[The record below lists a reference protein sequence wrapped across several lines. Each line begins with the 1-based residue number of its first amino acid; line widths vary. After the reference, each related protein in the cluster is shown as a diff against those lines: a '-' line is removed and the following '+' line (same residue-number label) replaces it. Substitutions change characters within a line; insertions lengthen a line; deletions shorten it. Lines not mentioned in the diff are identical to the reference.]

1 MEKPILFLSS
11 YFKKHQELYYE
22 KLSGYHNG
30 KVQEWVEFFTD
41 GVIEIAEEA
50 IVIVEKITELKEKD
64 FMKIQLFGKRAAE
77 SAILVLPKLYANPIV
92 NVSVIREW
100 TGFSAP

>member
-1 MEKPILFLSS
+1 M
-11 YFKKHQELYYE
+11 
-22 KLSGYHNG
+22 
-30 KVQEWVEFFTD
+30 EFFID

-50 IVIVEKITELKEKD
+50 IVIVEKITKLKEKD

-92 NVSVIREW
+92 NVSVIRKW

>member
-1 MEKPILFLSS
+1 
-11 YFKKHQELYYE
+11 
-22 KLSGYHNG
+22 
-30 KVQEWVEFFTD
+30 VEFFID

-64 FMKIQLFGKRAAE
+64 FMKIQSFGKRAAE
-77 SAILVLPKLYANPIV
+77 SAILVLPKLYASPIV